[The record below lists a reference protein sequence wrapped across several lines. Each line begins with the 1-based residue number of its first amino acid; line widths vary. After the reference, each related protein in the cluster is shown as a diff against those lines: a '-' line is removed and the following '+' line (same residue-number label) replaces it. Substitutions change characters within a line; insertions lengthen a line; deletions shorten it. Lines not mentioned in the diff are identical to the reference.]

1 MLQSPLQDLAGPL
14 LTALV
19 AAIGVVLKDWQ
30 QKRSR
35 HQRHSQVLAGAAE
48 RIGFIRSWYE
58 TASQVADCEELTRA
72 KQRAHDSL
80 EEAYGALNEALTI
93 SHQESATRD
102 IGLLRRMLLAYE
114 LPSLAARRA
123 RRVFHVYLGVWILLV
138 PAGFYDDPTMSG
150 WDEIY
155 TTILMIAAFALP
167 LFFIHMFATSKSKDA
182 GSRTSERD
190 APTAQYRGEVGDI
203 DPSYEGSGFG
213 HAAELGQSDTD
224 RRHRLM
230 PRSVH

>member
-1 MLQSPLQDLAGPL
+1 M
-14 LTALV
+14 TALV

-35 HQRHSQVLAGAAE
+35 NQRHSQVLASATE
-48 RIGFIRSWYE
+48 RVGFIRSWYE
-58 TASQVADCEELTRA
+58 TTSQVADCEELTRA
-72 KQRAHDSL
+72 KQRALDSL
-80 EEAYGALNEALTI
+80 EEAYGALYEALAI
-93 SHQESATRD
+93 SHQEPATRD

-123 RRVFHVYLGVWILLV
+123 RRAFHVYLGVWILLI
-138 PAGFYDDPTMSG
+138 PAGLYDDPTMSG
-150 WDEIY
+150 WEEIY
-155 TTILMIAAFALP
+155 STILAIAAFALP

-190 APTAQYRGEVGDI
+190 APTAHYRGEVGEI
-203 DPSYEGSGFG
+203 DPSHVGSGSG
-213 HAAELGQSDTD
+213 HAAGLGQSDTD
-224 RRHRLM
+224 RTHRLM